1 MRISRL
7 LALSTLFLIQIH
19 FTYSQEVEISHSVE
33 KLTLS
38 EDGRYSLVKG
48 GNSYTILNNKT
59 KEKVLETEL
68 INPLKEAAKNKTGG
82 TSMLIFGA
90 LNRAVSFEYSSDTTL
105 IKGYDLTSGKQIYK
119 LDTITLGVSY
129 AEEFVKSVMLV
140 VGPEDKKIRTGND
153 AEVQNLRMRGKREGS
168 VVLNNSTLK
177 TCIHPIGELN
187 AMLIVAREGVLF
199 FDVVTGIIKW
209 NQVDFPSG
217 IAEAIYIPKQNS
229 IVLANAY
236 ATDFN
241 KAFAKKVIFN
251 VAASTGELL
260 WETEYSSNYKPNRSF
275 VVDNR
280 LLLDYYGMEIF
291 DLNTG
296 ESLGMNVDQERVL
309 KFSKLFDGASAAYAS
324 GQETSLSTVAAYI
337 PPVIAD
343 GFAYYSVGLVQG
355 EPWMYGN
362 DKHIQKIDLMTGDIV
377 WTSEKVVGIN
387 TELSQMNLVNDN
399 LILKYKGTGL
409 KSQYELYWLD
419 IQTGKISKRV
429 EKIKTDRNQEL
440 VNFQYD
446 ENYLVDYDKEGMA
459 YYDLKSAELIK
470 REDRKD
476 LAINSSWV
484 NQDIVFFYED
494 AVEIV
499 RNQKTTSYKLDMPE
513 LAYSINGII
522 IIEGANEVLTIDST
536 TLNEISKTSFES
548 SSFVVLPDENTVI
561 EQRENSVV
569 FSEL

>member
-1 MRISRL
+1 MHKIIFFTIIVL
-7 LALSTLFLIQIH
+7 TIH
-19 FTYSQEVEISHSVE
+19 SSFSQEVEVNHLVD

-38 EDGRYSLVKG
+38 EDGRYTLIQG
-48 GNSYTILNNKT
+48 ENNYTVLNNSK

-68 INPLKEAAKNKTGG
+68 INPLKQEAKNKTGG
-82 TSMLIFGA
+82 TSMLIFGSLDRA
-90 LNRAVSFEYSSDTTL
+90 LSFEYSSDTTL
-105 IKGYDLTSGKQIYK
+105 IKGYDLTNGEQIYQ

-140 VGPEDKKIRTGND
+140 LGPEDKKIRTGND
-153 AEVQNLRMRGKREGS
+153 VEVQNLRMEGKRQGS
-168 VVLNNSTLK
+168 VVLNSSTLK
-177 TCIHPIGELN
+177 TCIHPLEELN
-187 AMLIVAREGVLF
+187 ALLIVAREGVLF
-199 FDVVTGIIKW
+199 FDVVTGVIKW

-217 IAEAIYIPKQNS
+217 IAEAIYIPEQNS

-236 ATDFN
+236 ATGFN

-251 VAASTGELL
+251 IDASTGELL

-275 VVDNR
+275 VVGDR

-309 KFSKLFDGASAAYAS
+309 KFSKLFDGASAASAP
-324 GQETSLSTVAAYI
+324 GQETNLSTVTTYI
-337 PPVIAD
+337 PPIIAD
-343 GFAYYSVGLVQG
+343 GFAYYSIGLVQG

-362 DKHIQKIDLMTGDIV
+362 DKHIQKIDISTGDIV
-377 WTSEKVVGIN
+377 WTSEKIVGIN
-387 TELSQMNLVNDN
+387 TEMTQMDPVNDN

-419 IQTGKISKRV
+419 IETGKITKQV

-440 VNFQYD
+440 VNFQYE

-459 YYDLKSAELIK
+459 YYDINTAELIK

-476 LAINSSWV
+476 LAINSSWI
-484 NQDIVFFYED
+484 NNDIVFFYED

-499 RNQKTTSYKLDMPE
+499 RNQKPTSYKMEMPQ
-513 LAYSINGII
+513 LAYTINGKIL
-522 IIEGANEVLTIDST
+522 IEGINEILTIDSSS
-536 TLNEISKTSFES
+536 LKEVSKKSFES
-548 SSFVVLPDENTVI
+548 SSYVVLPEENTAI
-561 EQRENSVV
+561 EQRERSVN
-569 FSEL
+569 FIEL

>member
-1 MRISRL
+1 MQKSILLIILLLKIS
-7 LALSTLFLIQIH
+7 LSF
-19 FTYSQEVEISHSVE
+19 SQEVKVSHTVE
-33 KLTLS
+33 NLTLS

-48 GNSYTILNNKT
+48 KNNYTILNNIT

-68 INPLKEAAKNKTGG
+68 VNPANEGSQNIDKTGG

-105 IKGYDLTSGKQIYK
+105 IKGYDLTSGKQIYQ

-168 VVLNNSTLK
+168 VVLNNSTWK

-187 AMLIVAREGVLF
+187 ALLIVAREGVLF
-199 FDVVTGIIKW
+199 FDVVSGVIKW

-217 IAEAIYIPKQNS
+217 IAEAIYIPEQNS

-251 VAASTGELL
+251 VDASTGELL
-260 WETEYSSNYKPNRSF
+260 WETEYSSNYKPNRSY
-275 VVDNR
+275 VVGYR

-309 KFSKLFDGASAAYAS
+309 KFSKLFDGASAASAP

-343 GFAYYSVGLVQG
+343 GFAYYSVGMVQG
-355 EPWMYGN
+355 DPWMYGN
-362 DKHIQKIDLMTGDIV
+362 DKHIQKIDISTGKIV
-377 WTSEKVVGIN
+377 WTSEKIVGIN
-387 TELSQMNLVNDN
+387 TEMFQMELVNN
-399 LILKYKGTGL
+399 SLILKYKGTGL
-409 KSQYELYWLD
+409 KSQYELFWLD
-419 IQTGKISKRV
+419 IQTGKITKQV

-440 VNFQYD
+440 VNFQY
-446 ENYLVDYDKEGMA
+446 ENGYLVDYDKEGMA
-459 YYDLKSAELIK
+459 YYDLKTAELIK

-476 LAINSSWV
+476 LAVNSFWL
-484 NQDIVFFYED
+484 NNDILFFYED
-494 AVEIV
+494 AVEIL
-499 RNQKTTSYKLDMPE
+499 RNQQSTSYKMEMPE
-513 LAYSINGII
+513 LAYSLNGKI
-522 IIEGANEVLTIDST
+522 IIEGANEVLIIDSA
-536 TLNEISKTSFES
+536 TLKEASRKNMES
-548 SSFVVLPDENTVI
+548 NSYVVLTDENTAIKQGERSVTFI
-561 EQRENSVV
+561 E
-569 FSEL
+569 L

>member
-1 MRISRL
+1 
-7 LALSTLFLIQIH
+7 
-19 FTYSQEVEISHSVE
+19 
-33 KLTLS
+33 LTLS

-48 GNSYTILNNKT
+48 ENNYTILNNNT
-59 KEKVLETEL
+59 KEKVLEKEL
-68 INPLKEAAKNKTGG
+68 VNPLKEEAKNKTGG
-82 TSMLIFGA
+82 TSMLIFGSQD
-90 LNRAVSFEYSSDTTL
+90 RAVSFEYSSDTTL
-105 IKGYDLTSGKQIYK
+105 IKGYDLTNGKQIYQ
-119 LDTITLGVSY
+119 LDTITLGVSF

-140 VGPEDKKIRTGND
+140 AGPEDKKIRTGND

-168 VVLNNSTLK
+168 VILNNSTLK
-177 TCIHPIGELN
+177 TCIHPLSELN

-199 FDVVTGIIKW
+199 FDVVSGVIKW

-217 IAEAIYIPKQNS
+217 IAEAIYIPEKNS

-251 VAASTGELL
+251 VSASTGELL

-275 VVDNR
+275 VVGNR

-343 GFAYYSVGLVQG
+343 GFAYYSVGMVQG

-362 DKHIQKIDLMTGDIV
+362 DKHIQKIDISTGDIV
-377 WTSEKVVGIN
+377 WTSEKIVGIN
-387 TELSQMNLVNDN
+387 TEMTQMDLVNDH
-399 LILKYKGTGL
+399 LILKYKGMGL
-409 KSQYELYWLD
+409 KSQYELFWLD
-419 IQTGKISKRV
+419 IQTGKISHRV

-440 VNFQYD
+440 VDFQYD

-476 LAINSSWV
+476 LAINSTWV

-499 RNQKTTSYKLDMPE
+499 RNQKSTSYKMGNPVA
-513 LAYSINGII
+513 AYSINGKI
-522 IIEGANEVLTIDST
+522 IIEGANEILTIDPA
-536 TLNEISKTSFES
+536 TLKEISRKSLNS
-548 SSFVVLPDENTVI
+548 NSYVVLPDENSASDK
-561 EQRENSVV
+561 REKSVV
-569 FSEL
+569 FNEL